1 MKMGLV
7 TLNLFSQDQDIF
19 IIENGNVIQ
28 HLKSEM
34 AKLPEVIC
42 QLNDEYTLDNVTL
55 DGALSYATEIQNDC
69 LELNKTEYHL
79 HPLTIDIMMG
89 GWT

>member
-19 IIENGNVIQ
+19 IIEDGNVIQ

-34 AKLPEVIC
+34 AKLPEIIC

-79 HPLTIDIMMG
+79 HPLTIDIMAG
-89 GWT
+89 G